1 MITQQR
7 HTYPWSAVIWSSILL
22 TAIPIVGA
30 LLVSVGYGVFVG
42 FQTRGDSI
50 AIDAAVQGLVAAGWY
65 RALPKVLLALMALQ
79 RGVRL
84 AEHPGEATRAVIG
97 AALLTAA
104 LELLLALTIFGAGAD
119 LAVSLLVDI
128 GIIVALGLLGARLR
142 NQVTVRSA

>member
-7 HTYPWSAVIWSSILL
+7 YTYPWSAVIWSSILL
-22 TAIPIVGA
+22 TTIPIVGA
-30 LLVSVGYGVFVG
+30 LMVSVGYGVFVG
-42 FQTRGDSI
+42 FQTRGDSV

-65 RALPKVLLALMALQ
+65 RALPKVLLALVAFQ

-84 AEHPGEATRAVIG
+84 AQHPGEATRAVIG

-104 LELLLALTIFGAGAD
+104 LELLLALTLFGTGAD

-128 GIIVALGLLGARLR
+128 GIISALGLLGARLR
-142 NQVTVRSA
+142 HQVTVRSA